1 MKINKYSVTFTIF
14 SIILITFIIYNTLC
28 SKKNIESYSNISST
42 PTLLDDGNYNTSTPD
57 LWDKNK
63 TNPLIGGQK
72 FYNVNI
78 TIKDGD
84 ALVDSV
90 GSPGSTLAGA
100 GAGTGAGVGAGAGA
114 GTGSG
119 AGADNETSLN
129 NWELY
134 SNKTYIYTG
143 GDIQDDINNS
153 YNCRKRCNTNSDGT
167 ENKECKAYFFN
178 QSNSVT
184 VKGDTNDS
192 NKVTLNFQKLLNNN
206 MTVTGTGIKPDTF
219 VVSHSNGNEV
229 TLSQPATI
237 KNNTLITFGGSC
249 KLINSNDIT
258 SNSNLVEA
266 SKDNLFDHEDDNG
279 GVIYKKT
286 NVYQHISTDST
297 GSIKPMD
304 FGNFSNLVK
313 CKNLEGT
320 TVCEGE
326 ACKNYV
332 PNEVITCA
340 SQSGESSTSSNQ
352 YDCERDD
359 TGNCINKYEIA
370 RKEAERLAEIER
382 KIKQEA
388 EILAQKEKAAK
399 NEAQRLAAKKEKEQK
414 EAQAREAEKKR
425 KAAEE
430 AAEKLRQEEEEEEDA
445 KKEQA
450 RVLAAK
456 RKAEE
461 DARVLAAN
469 RKAEEDARVLA
480 AKRKA
485 EEDARVL
492 AANSKALAA
501 AAAKTR
507 ERKAKK
513 AEAVKKMAAAAK
525 KMAAAA
531 KKREAAAA
539 AKKRE
544 AAAAAAERMAQKRQ
558 QKLAKIRKKCL
569 RTVKVKRLDSRGGWG
584 MNLNFKCGNSPVS
597 IGPSKA
603 NGATTT
609 AVVDLRC
616 PRQVNKSNW
625 LMRPLHPSHKNV
637 DDRFATAVSGCY
649 PEGTPIQ
656 CYKNDVGSG
665 RNVAVYRY
673 MGGTELRHYPNPSIA
688 SSWDA
693 DWGSTFKKI
702 DCRGLKQ
709 GAAMPMNT

>member
-1 MKINKYSVTFTIF
+1 
-14 SIILITFIIYNTLC
+14 
-28 SKKNIESYSNISST
+28 
-42 PTLLDDGNYNTSTPD
+42 
-57 LWDKNK
+57 
-63 TNPLIGGQK
+63 
-72 FYNVNI
+72 
-78 TIKDGD
+78 
-84 ALVDSV
+84 
-90 GSPGSTLAGA
+90 
-100 GAGTGAGVGAGAGA
+100 
-114 GTGSG
+114 
-119 AGADNETSLN
+119 
-129 NWELY
+129 
-134 SNKTYIYTG
+134 
-143 GDIQDDINNS
+143 
-153 YNCRKRCNTNSDGT
+153 
-167 ENKECKAYFFN
+167 
-178 QSNSVT
+178 
-184 VKGDTNDS
+184 
-192 NKVTLNFQKLLNNN
+192 
-206 MTVTGTGIKPDTF
+206 
-219 VVSHSNGNEV
+219 
-229 TLSQPATI
+229 
-237 KNNTLITFGGSC
+237 
-249 KLINSNDIT
+249 
-258 SNSNLVEA
+258 
-266 SKDNLFDHEDDNG
+266 
-279 GVIYKKT
+279 
-286 NVYQHISTDST
+286 
-297 GSIKPMD
+297 MD

-326 ACKNYV
+326 SCKNYV

-430 AAEKLRQEEEEEEDA
+430 AAEEAAEKLRQEKAEEDV

-450 RVLAAK
+450 RVLAANT
-456 RKAEE
+456 KALE
-461 DARVLAAN
+461 DAKK
-469 RKAEEDARVLA
+469 KALEDA
-480 AKRKA
+480 KKKA
-485 EEDARVL
+485 VEDAKKK
-492 AANSKALAA
+492 AAED
-501 AAAKTR
+501 AK
-507 ERKAKK
+507 KK
-513 AEAVKKMAAAAK
+513 AEGAK
-525 KMAAAA
+525 KMDEQKEQA
-531 KKREAAAA
+531 REL
-539 AKKRE
+539 K
-544 AAAAAAERMAQKRQ
+544 
-558 QKLAKIRKKCL
+558 QKLAKKRKKCL
-569 RTVKVKRLDSRGGWG
+569 RTVYVKRLDSFGGWG

-603 NGATTT
+603 NRVATT
-609 AVVDLRC
+609 AVADLSC
-616 PRQVNKSNW
+616 PRLVNKSNW
-625 LMRPLHPSHKNV
+625 LKGPPLHPKHKNV
-637 DDRFATAVSGCY
+637 GDRFATKVSECY